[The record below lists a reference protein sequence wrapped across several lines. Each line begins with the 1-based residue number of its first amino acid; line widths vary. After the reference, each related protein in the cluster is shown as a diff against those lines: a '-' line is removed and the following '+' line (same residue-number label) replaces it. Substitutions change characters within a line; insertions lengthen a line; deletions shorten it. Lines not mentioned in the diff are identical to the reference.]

1 MKRLSLEIIG
11 ENAIY
16 TAGTN
21 LLNAKFLNMLTGFEK
36 VVEERIQ
43 RAQREGRFD
52 HLDGSGKPLCLK
64 NDQHISEDL
73 RICHKILKNADCL
86 PPELEIKKEIRQ
98 TETLLAGMKDTAE
111 KYQVLKKINFLIMK
125 CNAMA
130 NGSIKLEFPQRYGE
144 RLVERLDRK

>member
-16 TAGTN
+16 TAGN
-21 LLNAKFLNMLTGFEK
+21 ILFNPNFLNLLTGF
-36 VVEERIQ
+36 VQIVEERYQ
-43 RAQREGRFD
+43 RDQGVGRFVV
-52 HLDGSGKPLCLK
+52 LDGSGKPLCLE

-111 KYQVLKKINFLIMK
+111 KYHILKKINFLIMK

-130 NGSIKLEFPQRYGE
+130 NGSIKLEIPQRYGE